1 MNVLLSRTDIDLTCE
16 QLRARGVVPPK
27 VALVL
32 GSGLGGFSSQ
42 FQDPTCVD
50 YADVRGMPTSTVA
63 GHAGRFVSGLVAG
76 VPAVAMQGRVHLY
89 EGHSEDVVVHGV
101 RVMCA
106 LGASVL
112 IVTNAAGGIGAGLEA
127 GSLMLIEDHLN
138 LTGRN
143 CLIGLNDDALGPRFP
158 DLSRA
163 YDRELIA
170 AAERVGASSKI
181 PLRRGV
187 YAGVLG
193 PSYETPAEVRML
205 RSLGADAV
213 GMSTVLEVIAARH
226 MGVRCL
232 GVSCVTNMAAG
243 LGDETLTHEDVQAV
257 AASATSRLETVI
269 LGVLRELGAAS

>member
-1 MNVLLSRTDIDLTCE
+1 
-16 QLRARGVVPPK
+16 
-27 VALVL
+27 
-32 GSGLGGFSSQ
+32 
-42 FQDPTCVD
+42 
-50 YADVRGMPTSTVA
+50 
-63 GHAGRFVSGLVAG
+63 
-76 VPAVAMQGRVHLY
+76 
-89 EGHSEDVVVHGV
+89 
-101 RVMCA
+101 MCA

-112 IVTNAAGGIGAGLEA
+112 IVTNAAGGIAAGLEA
-127 GSLMLIEDHLN
+127 GALMLIEDHLN

-143 CLIGLNDDALGPRFP
+143 CLVGPNDEALGPRFP

-163 YDRELIA
+163 YGRDLLE
-170 AAERVGASSKI
+170 AAERVGASSNI
-181 PLRRGV
+181 PLKRGV

-205 RSLGADAV
+205 RALGADGV

-243 LGDETLTHEDVQAV
+243 LGDETLTHDDVQAV

-269 LGVLRELGAAS
+269 LGVLKEMGAKS